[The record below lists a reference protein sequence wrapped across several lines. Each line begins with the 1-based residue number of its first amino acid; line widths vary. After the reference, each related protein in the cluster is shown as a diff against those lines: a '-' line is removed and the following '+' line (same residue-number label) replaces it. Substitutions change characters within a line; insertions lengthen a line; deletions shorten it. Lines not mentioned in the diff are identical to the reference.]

1 MEPENIK
8 KLNIFERVALITA
21 EIGSVAKDLKVGE
34 GEKSYQATSEGS
46 VLSAV
51 KPLEEKYRV
60 FSYATSRE
68 KETQIIEKE
77 YTWNGQQR
85 KIRLVKVD
93 ITATYRFVN
102 IDKPDEYIETIS
114 YGTGLDTGDKAA
126 GKAMTYAD
134 KYALMKTYK
143 ISTGNANDPDS
154 YSSPDD
160 GYIFS
165 QFADFPSE
173 DNPLDYSPREE
184 PRETMSGQEAGT
196 EEAHAGE
203 ARTGEA
209 RMSLDEARA
218 VVLPIGE
225 YKGRSMG
232 EVLTIKPGLIDF
244 YASQKFNSS
253 KYPYLKEAA
262 QVILENQGA

>member
-1 MEPENIK
+1 MDPENVK

-160 GYIFS
+160 GYIFG
-165 QFADFPSE
+165 QFSDFPSE

-184 PRETMSGQEAGT
+184 PRENMSGRETGT
-196 EEAHAGE
+196 EEAC
-203 ARTGEA
+203 TGET
-209 RMSLDEARA
+209 RMSLDEAKA

-225 YKGRSMG
+225 YKGRNMG
-232 EVLTIKPGLIDF
+232 EVLAIKPELIDF

>member
-1 MEPENIK
+1 MELDEVK

-21 EIGSVAKDLKVGE
+21 EIGSVTKDLKVGE

-60 FSYATSRE
+60 FSYAVTRE

-102 IDKPDEYIETIS
+102 IDNPKEYIETIS

-134 KYALMKTYK
+134 KYALMKMYK

-160 GYIFS
+160 GYIFG
-165 QFADFPSE
+165 QFADYPSE

-184 PRETMSGQEAGT
+184 PKAEQSAQNANPEGG
-196 EEAHAGE
+196 
-203 ARTGEA
+203 
-209 RMSLDEARA
+209 RMSLDEAKA
-218 VVLPIGE
+218 VILPIGE
-225 YKGRSMG
+225 HKGHTMG
-232 EVLTIKPGLIDF
+232 EVLAIKPGLIDF
-244 YASQKFNSS
+244 YASQKFNSG
-253 KYPYLKEAA
+253 
-262 QVILENQGA
+262 QVPVLEGSGSGYS

>member
-1 MEPENIK
+1 MELDEVK

-21 EIGSVAKDLKVGE
+21 EIGSVTKDLKVGE

-60 FSYATSRE
+60 FSYAVTRE

-102 IDKPDEYIETIS
+102 IDNPKEYIETIS

-134 KYALMKTYK
+134 KYALMKMYK

-160 GYIFS
+160 GYIFG
-165 QFADFPSE
+165 QFAD
-173 DNPLDYSPREE
+173 PLDYSPREE
-184 PRETMSGQEAGT
+184 PKAEQSAQNANPEGG
-196 EEAHAGE
+196 
-203 ARTGEA
+203 
-209 RMSLDEARA
+209 RMSLDEAKA
-218 VVLPIGE
+218 VILPIGE
-225 YKGRSMG
+225 HKGHTMG
-232 EVLTIKPGLIDF
+232 EVLAIKPGLIDF
-244 YASQKFNSS
+244 YASQKFNSG

>member
-1 MEPENIK
+1 MELDEVK

-21 EIGSVAKDLKVGE
+21 EIGSVTKDLKVGE

-60 FSYATSRE
+60 FSYAVTRE

-102 IDKPDEYIETIS
+102 IDNPKEYIETIS

-134 KYALMKTYK
+134 KYALMKMYK

-160 GYIFS
+160 GYIFG
-165 QFADFPSE
+165 QFADYPSE

-184 PRETMSGQEAGT
+184 PKAEQSDKTANPEVG
-196 EEAHAGE
+196 
-203 ARTGEA
+203 
-209 RMSLDEARA
+209 RMSLDEAKA
-218 VVLPIGE
+218 VILPIGE
-225 YKGRSMG
+225 HKGHTMG
-232 EVLTIKPGLIDF
+232 EVLAIKPGLIDF
-244 YASQKFNSS
+244 YASQKFNSG

>member
-1 MEPENIK
+1 MELEEIK

-21 EIGSVAKDLKVGE
+21 EMEPVSKDLKVGE

-60 FSYATSRE
+60 FSYAVSRE
-68 KETQIIEKE
+68 KETQLIEKE
-77 YTWNGQQR
+77 YTWNGQPR

-102 IDKPDEYIETIS
+102 IDNPEEYIETVS

-134 KYALMKTYK
+134 KYALMKMYK

-154 YSSPDD
+154 YRSPEDGFIFGDIALGDIPSS
-160 GYIFS
+160 
-165 QFADFPSE
+165 
-173 DNPLDYSPREE
+173 DNPLDYSIPESQE
-184 PRETMSGQEAGT
+184 PTGAASQPEQAADSQPVTAEA
-196 EEAHAGE
+196 
-203 ARTGEA
+203 
-209 RMSLDEARA
+209 MSLAEAMA
-218 VVLPIGE
+218 TILPMGE
-225 YKGRSMG
+225 HKGRTMG
-232 EVLTIKPGLIDF
+232 EVFATNPDLIHY
-244 YASQKFNSS
+244 YASD
-253 KYPYLKEAA
+253 KYRSTKHGILKIAA
-262 QVILENQGA
+262 QVILKNQGA

>member
-1 MEPENIK
+1 MELDEVK
-8 KLNIFERVALITA
+8 KLNVFERVALITA
-21 EIGSVAKDLKVGE
+21 EIGSVTKDLKVGE

-60 FSYATSRE
+60 FSYAVTRE

-85 KIRLVKVD
+85 KLRLVKVD

-102 IDKPDEYIETIS
+102 IDNPEEYIETIS

-134 KYALMKTYK
+134 KYALMKMYK
-143 ISTGNANDPDS
+143 ISTGIANDPDS

-160 GYIFS
+160 GYIFG
-165 QFADFPSE
+165 QFADYPSE

-184 PRETMSGQEAGT
+184 PKAEQNAQNPNPEGG
-196 EEAHAGE
+196 
-203 ARTGEA
+203 
-209 RMSLDEARA
+209 RMSLDEAKA
-218 VVLPIGE
+218 VILPIGE
-225 YKGRSMG
+225 HKGHSMG
-232 EVLTIKPGLIDF
+232 EVLAIKPGLIDF

>member
-1 MEPENIK
+1 MELEEIK

-21 EIGSVAKDLKVGE
+21 EIGSVNKDLKVGE

-85 KIRLVKVD
+85 KIRQVKVD

-102 IDKPDEYIETIS
+102 IDNPKEYIETIS

-134 KYALMKTYK
+134 KYALMKMYK

-160 GYIFS
+160 GYIFG
-165 QFADFPSE
+165 QFADYPSE

-184 PRETMSGQEAGT
+184 PKAEQSAQNANPEGG
-196 EEAHAGE
+196 
-203 ARTGEA
+203 
-209 RMSLDEARA
+209 RMSLDEAKA
-218 VVLPIGE
+218 VILPIGE
-225 YKGRSMG
+225 HKGHTMG
-232 EVLTIKPGLIDF
+232 EVLAIKPGLIDF

>member
-1 MEPENIK
+1 MELEEIK

-21 EIGSVAKDLKVGE
+21 EIGAVKKDLKVGE

-46 VLSAV
+46 VLLAV

-60 FSYATSRE
+60 FSYAVTRE

-85 KIRLVKVD
+85 KLRLVKVD

-102 IDKPDEYIETIS
+102 IDNPEEYIETIS

-134 KYALMKTYK
+134 KYALMKMYK
-143 ISTGNANDPDS
+143 ISTGNANDPDF

-160 GYIFS
+160 GYIFG
-165 QFADFPSE
+165 QFADYPSE

-184 PRETMSGQEAGT
+184 PKAEQSAQNANPEGG
-196 EEAHAGE
+196 
-203 ARTGEA
+203 
-209 RMSLDEARA
+209 RMSLDEAKA
-218 VVLPIGE
+218 VILPIGE
-225 YKGRSMG
+225 HKGHTMG
-232 EVLTIKPGLIDF
+232 EVLAIKPGLIDF

>member
-1 MEPENIK
+1 MELEDIK
-8 KLNIFERVALITA
+8 KLNIFERMALITG
-21 EIGSVAKDLKVGE
+21 EIGSVSKDLKVGE

-102 IDKPDEYIETIS
+102 IDNPEDYVETIS

-160 GYIFS
+160 GFIFGE
-165 QFADFPSE
+165 FADYPSD
-173 DNPLDYSPREE
+173 DNPLDYSPRGEE
-184 PRETMSGQEAGT
+184 NHEPSSQKVS
-196 EEAHAGE
+196 EEE
-203 ARTGEA
+203 S
-209 RMSLDEARA
+209 MSLAEAKA
-218 VVLPIGE
+218 VILPIGE
-225 YKGRSMG
+225 HKGRSMG
-232 EVLTIKPGLIDF
+232 EVLAIKPELIEF
-244 YASQKFNSS
+244 YAGQKFNSS

-262 QVILENQGA
+262 RIILENQGA

>member
-1 MEPENIK
+1 MELENIK

-160 GYIFS
+160 GYIFG

-184 PRETMSGQEAGT
+184 PRESMSGQETGT
-196 EEAHAGE
+196 GEAH
-203 ARTGEA
+203 TGEA
-209 RMSLDEARA
+209 RMSLDEAKA

-225 YKGRSMG
+225 HKGRSMG
-232 EVLTIKPGLIDF
+232 EVLTIKPELIDF
-244 YASQKFNSS
+244 YASQKFNSN

>member
-1 MEPENIK
+1 MELEEIK

-21 EIGSVAKDLKVGE
+21 EIGSVNKDLKVGE

-85 KIRLVKVD
+85 KIRQVKVD

-102 IDKPDEYIETIS
+102 IDNPKEYIETIS

-134 KYALMKTYK
+134 KYALMKMYK

-160 GYIFS
+160 GYIFG
-165 QFADFPSE
+165 QFADYPSE

-184 PRETMSGQEAGT
+184 PKAEQSAQNANPEGG
-196 EEAHAGE
+196 
-203 ARTGEA
+203 
-209 RMSLDEARA
+209 RMSLDEAKA
-218 VVLPIGE
+218 VILPIGE
-225 YKGRSMG
+225 HKGHTMG
-232 EVLTIKPGLIDF
+232 EVLAIKPGLIDF
-244 YASQKFNSS
+244 YASQKFNSG

>member
-1 MEPENIK
+1 MEMEDIK

-21 EIGSVAKDLKVGE
+21 EVGSVSKDLKVGE
-34 GEKSYQATSEGS
+34 GEKSYLATSEGS

-68 KETQIIEKE
+68 KDTQIIEKE
-77 YTWNGQQR
+77 YMWNGQPR
-85 KIRLVKVD
+85 KIRLLKVD

-102 IDKPDEYIETIS
+102 IDNPKDYIETIS

-160 GYIFS
+160 GFIFG
-165 QFADFPSE
+165 QLADFPSD

-184 PRETMSGQEAGT
+184 PKAEPGGSQEVEKRE
-196 EEAHAGE
+196 
-203 ARTGEA
+203 
-209 RMSLDEARA
+209 RMSLADAKA
-218 VVLPIGE
+218 VILPIGE
-225 YKGRSMG
+225 HKGHSMG
-232 EVLTIKPGLIDF
+232 EVLAIKPGLIEF
-244 YASQKFNSS
+244 YAGEKFNSN

-262 QVILENQGA
+262 QVILENQSA

>member
-1 MEPENIK
+1 MELDVVK
-8 KLNIFERVALITA
+8 KLNSFERVSLITA
-21 EIGSVAKDLKVGE
+21 EIGSVTKDLKVGE

-60 FSYATSRE
+60 FSYAVTRE

-102 IDKPDEYIETIS
+102 IDNPKEYIETIS

-134 KYALMKTYK
+134 KYALMKMYK

-160 GYIFS
+160 GYIFG
-165 QFADFPSE
+165 QFADYPSE

-184 PRETMSGQEAGT
+184 PKAEQSAQNANPEGG
-196 EEAHAGE
+196 
-203 ARTGEA
+203 
-209 RMSLDEARA
+209 RMSLDEAKA
-218 VVLPIGE
+218 VILPIGE
-225 YKGRSMG
+225 HKGHTMG
-232 EVLTIKPGLIDF
+232 EVLAIKPGLIDF
-244 YASQKFNSS
+244 YASQKFNSG

>member
-1 MEPENIK
+1 MELEEIK

-21 EIGSVAKDLKVGE
+21 EIGAVKKDLKVGE

-46 VLSAV
+46 VLLAV

-60 FSYATSRE
+60 FSYAVTRE

-85 KIRLVKVD
+85 KLRLVKVD

-102 IDKPDEYIETIS
+102 IDNPEEYIETIS

-134 KYALMKTYK
+134 KYALMKMYK
-143 ISTGNANDPDS
+143 ISTGIANDPDS

-160 GYIFS
+160 GYIFG

-184 PRETMSGQEAGT
+184 PKADQNAQNTNPEGG
-196 EEAHAGE
+196 
-203 ARTGEA
+203 
-209 RMSLDEARA
+209 RMSLDEAKA
-218 VVLPIGE
+218 VILPIGE
-225 YKGRSMG
+225 HKGHSMG
-232 EVLTIKPGLIDF
+232 EVLAIKPGLIDF

-262 QVILENQGA
+262 QVILGNQGA

>member
-1 MEPENIK
+1 MELDEVK

-21 EIGSVAKDLKVGE
+21 EIGSVTKDLKVGE

-60 FSYATSRE
+60 FSYAVTRE

-85 KIRLVKVD
+85 KNRLVKVD

-102 IDKPDEYIETIS
+102 IDNPKEYIETIS

-134 KYALMKTYK
+134 KYALMKMYK

-160 GYIFS
+160 GYIFG
-165 QFADFPSE
+165 QFADYPSE

-184 PRETMSGQEAGT
+184 PKAEQSAQNANPEVG
-196 EEAHAGE
+196 
-203 ARTGEA
+203 
-209 RMSLDEARA
+209 RMSLDEAKA
-218 VVLPIGE
+218 VILPIGE
-225 YKGRSMG
+225 HKGHTMG
-232 EVLTIKPGLIDF
+232 EVLAIKPGLIDF
-244 YASQKFNSS
+244 YASQKFNSG